1 MALFVITL
9 AFMLL
14 AVLAMSIG
22 VMLTGRRLKGSC
34 GGLASG
40 SCACKEQG
48 IDPAEGCATKNQAAQ
63 TQHLRILS

>member
-1 MALFVITL
+1 MALFFITL
-9 AFMLL
+9 GAMLL
-14 AVLAMSIG
+14 AVLAMSVG

-48 IDPAEGCATKNQAAQ
+48 VEPGQGCAKPVSRLQ
-63 TQHLRILS
+63 IVP